1 MEKTV
6 IEPARIAASG
16 KLKTNVKIVKNNI
29 DAWNEQ
35 HQLGLTDLREKASAA
50 TWHLVNCV
58 VAVRKLEDDTTE
70 ILLVVARRQ
79 SAYRWD
85 LGFYPE
91 DSARAS
97 WNRILQLLPRE
108 MWATP
113 MLLLDSACSRFFRG
127 IAELAESDPRMS
139 ELARLVRISEC
150 AQVQYGVD
158 ASGRATA
165 GAIAFVHKQI
175 AQAKEFKREQDA
187 LADLTPEE
195 LANRFWQVQRANKP
209 PGKTIRRRST
219 VTLNPPPTAP
229 PLKEGE
235 LPDVETM
242 KQYYPSYNP
251 ETAKEILNVLS
262 EARKEW
268 ERVGGRWGPGVI
280 AQKMMIKKGTVSHY
294 LSAFRMAGLRKWGS
308 IKLP

>member
-1 MEKTV
+1 MEKNV

-16 KLKTNVKIVKNNI
+16 KLKINIKTVKNNI
-29 DAWNEQ
+29 HTWNEQ

-91 DSARAS
+91 DSARVN

-108 MWATP
+108 MWVIP

-127 IAELAESDPRMS
+127 IAELAESHPRMS

-209 PGKTIRRRST
+209 AGKTIRRRST
-219 VTLNPPPTAP
+219 VTLNPPPTTP

-242 KQYYPSYNP
+242 KRYYRDYNP
-251 ETAKEILNVLS
+251 ETAKRILNALPKAW
-262 EARKEW
+262 ELKETH
-268 ERVGGRWGPGVI
+268 GGRWGRGMIAKCIPIAPGTI
-280 AQKMMIKKGTVSHY
+280 SHY
-294 LSAFRMAGLRKWGS
+294 LTAFREAGLREWGS